1 MCLTTTFT
9 AFQNIQKVTNTEKKK
24 KKLFENVIY
33 NQIV

>member
-9 AFQNIQKVTNTEKKK
+9 AFQNIQKVTNTEKNIR
-24 KKLFENVIY
+24 LFENVIY